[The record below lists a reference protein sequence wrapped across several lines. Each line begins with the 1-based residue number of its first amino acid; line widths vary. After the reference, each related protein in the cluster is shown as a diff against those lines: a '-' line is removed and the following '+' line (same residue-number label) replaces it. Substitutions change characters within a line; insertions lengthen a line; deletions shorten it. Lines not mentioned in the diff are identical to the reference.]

1 MKLQTPTFMT
11 IAAGMLFALGAA
23 AQDHS
28 QHRMPVQDRSGEATP
43 EDQDHAAHEQSAAP
57 VDEAP
62 EPKAEEADHAAMGH
76 ATPTQDPG
84 AVDHAATGHARAATV
99 PRTPI
104 PPLTEE
110 DRLAARPPPADHPV
124 HDNTVQHYVLF
135 NRLEGFDA
143 DDEGEGQAWEGQAW
157 VGTDLD
163 KLWLR
168 SEGERLGGRTESADL
183 EVLYGRAVS
192 PWWDLVAGVRHD
204 FEPGVSQDFL
214 AFGVQGLAPYKF
226 EVEATAY
233 LGKSGQSALRLEAE
247 YETLLT
253 NRLVLQ
259 PLVEFE
265 AYGRDDAE
273 RGIGSGP
280 SSAEAGLRLRYEI
293 VRQFAPY
300 VGIVREWTFG
310 RTADLRREEGE
321 APHDTRIVAGIRL
334 WF

>member
-1 MKLQTPTFMT
+1 MKPDTGTLIT
-11 IAAGMLFALGAA
+11 IAVGLLIASGAA

-28 QHRMPVQDRSGEATP
+28 QHRVPAQDRSGEAIS
-43 EDQDHAAHEQSAAP
+43 DGQDHATHEHAEPAS
-57 VDEAP
+57 DKP
-62 EPKAEEADHAAMGH
+62 EPKTEQVDHAAMGH
-76 ATPTQDPG
+76 AMPQSPE
-84 AVDHAATGHARAATV
+84 AVDHAAMGHDQAPAA

-104 PPLTEE
+104 PPLTEA
-110 DRLAARPPPADHPV
+110 DRLAARPPPEDHPV
-124 HDNTVQHYVLF
+124 HDDTVQHYILF

-143 DDEGEGQAWEGQAW
+143 DEGRGQAWEGQAW
-157 VGTDLD
+157 FGTDLD

-168 SEGERLGGRTESADL
+168 SEGERSGGHTESVDL

-204 FEPGVSQDFL
+204 FKPGASQDFL

-233 LGKSGQSALRLEAE
+233 LGESGQSALRLEAE

-253 NRLVLQ
+253 NRLILQ
-259 PLVEFE
+259 PLVELE
-265 AYGRDDAE
+265 AYGKDDAN
-273 RGIGSGP
+273 RGIGSGL

-293 VRQFAPY
+293 DRRFAPY
-300 VGIVREWTFG
+300 LGVVREWTFG
-310 RTADLRREEGE
+310 RTADLRQDAGE
-321 APHDTRIVAGIRL
+321 PAHDTRLVAGVRF